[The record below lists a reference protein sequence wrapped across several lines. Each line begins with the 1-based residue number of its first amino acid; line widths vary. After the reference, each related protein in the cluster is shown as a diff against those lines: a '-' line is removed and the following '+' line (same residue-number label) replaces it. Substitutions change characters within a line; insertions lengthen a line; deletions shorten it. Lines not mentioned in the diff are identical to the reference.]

1 MARGNITFI
10 KGTGASKRV
19 SAGQDYISGLILYT
33 GTLPSGFTSADNIKQ
48 IFSTPQA
55 ENLGILADYNDETK
69 GSGIVDITTAGA
81 TGDTLNIKL
90 TEPLGVVVDL
100 GTYTVPAA
108 DTTTTEQGDAVAA
121 MINAGTLVHGYT
133 AVDTAGSVAITARP
147 GLGVYS
153 PTITLTQNA
162 SPTMVVTSTAF
173 SGGVASLQAVW
184 HYHISEFFRANPAG
198 ELWLGFFPIP
208 ASYTFTE
215 ITTLQTKAAG
225 AIRQVGIYVDSKAYD
240 SADLTA
246 INTEIVTYND
256 NKHKPLS
263 ALYAGDLTATTDITQ
278 VPDLSTL
285 SDNKVSSI
293 IGQDGA
299 ALGASLFYA
308 YGKSITQLGVALGML
323 SLSAVSEDFGQPAK
337 FNISNGTENDIP
349 AFANGQLLSDTLLS
363 DSALDA
369 IDAKRQIFGQTYVGY
384 AGTFFNDNHTAI
396 AITSDYAYIN
406 DNRVIDK
413 AIRGI
418 YSTLIPYLKGKLLR
432 NSDGTLTASSI
443 AFFQTQTLLPLY
455 QMARD
460 GDLSEV
466 NPTDV
471 YIDPT
476 QNVVSTGILTIN
488 VKLNEDAIARN
499 INIPISFK

>member
-33 GTLPSGFTSADNIKQ
+33 GTLPSGFTTADNIKQ
-48 IFSTPQA
+48 IFSTIDA

-69 GSGIVDITTAGA
+69 GAATVVIGTAGA
-81 TGDTLNIKL
+81 TGETLNISIA
-90 TEPLGVVVDL
+90 EPLGVVVDF
-100 GTYTVPAA
+100 GTYTVPAL

-121 MINAGTLVHGYT
+121 MINARTLVHGYT
-133 AVDTAGSVAITARP
+133 AIDTAGSVAITARA

-153 PTITLTQNA
+153 PVITLTQNA
-162 SPTMVVTSTAF
+162 TPTMVVTKTAF
-173 SGGVASLQAVW
+173 TGGAASLQAVW
-184 HYHISEFFRANPAG
+184 HYHIAEFFRANPAG
-198 ELWLGFFPIP
+198 QLWLGFFPVP
-208 ASYTFTE
+208 ATYTFSE
-215 ITTLQTKAAG
+215 ITLLQTKAAG
-225 AIRQVGIYVDSKAYD
+225 TIRQVGIYVDSKAYT
-240 SADLTA
+240 SADITA

-256 NKHKPLS
+256 GNHKPLS
-263 ALYAGDLTATTDITQ
+263 ALYTGDLTATTDITQ
-278 VPDLSTL
+278 VADLSLL
-285 SDNKVSSI
+285 SANKVSSI

-337 FNISNGTENDIP
+337 FNLSNGTENDIP
-349 AFANGQLLSDTLLS
+349 AFANGQLLTDPLLS

-432 NSDGTLTASSI
+432 NADGTLKSTTI
-443 AFFQTQTLLPLY
+443 AFFESQTLLPLY
-455 QMARD
+455 QMSRD
-460 GDLSEV
+460 GDLSDV
-466 NPTDV
+466 SPSDV

-476 QNVVSTGILTIN
+476 QNVVSTSTLTIN
-488 VKLNEDAIARN
+488 VVLNEDGIARN
-499 INIPISFK
+499 ILVPISFK